1 MDSIVTSL
9 TQDLSGIL
17 SGDLIVFVIS
27 LFPILELRG
36 GMLAASFLGL
46 DPERALLL
54 CIAGN
59 LLPMPFILLTVN
71 QIFRRMGRTG
81 IFSPVVNMLERHAL
95 EKSGKIQKYEF
106 WGLLLFVGI
115 PLPGTGAWSGALIAA
130 LLRIRLPKAMAALT
144 GGILLAALIMT
155 LLSYGVVGLLLHL

>member
-9 TQDLSGIL
+9 TQELSGL
-17 SGDLIVFVIS
+17 VSGDMIVFLIS
-27 LFPILELRG
+27 VLPVLELRG

-46 DPERALLL
+46 APGRALLL

-59 LLPMPFILLTVN
+59 LMPIPFILLTVS
-71 QIFRRMGRTG
+71 QIFKWMQSTG
-81 IFSPVVNMLERHAL
+81 IFSSVADALERHAL

-144 GGILLAALIMT
+144 GGILLAALIMI
-155 LLSYGVVGLLLHL
+155 LLSYGVVGRLLQV